1 MKTALFLAAT
11 LLMAASILLS
21 IVSDMQQ
28 SPLAVVKQQ
37 QQSSQFLHYV
47 EALDNV
53 LCAAMPTNGDVSDR
67 VTLPAWLPQSSGIAL
82 RISGDIAYAF
92 RPAVPGLFSQL
103 LQDTENSTHFGLSD
117 LTGITTPTGWQPR
130 PAFIPV
136 GYVVYLREN
145 RC

>member
-1 MKTALFLAAT
+1 MKRLITPCAPLCPQMVMCQTASHCRPGFH
-11 LLMAASILLS
+11 
-21 IVSDMQQ
+21 
-28 SPLAVVKQQ
+28 K
-37 QQSSQFLHYV
+37 
-47 EALDNV
+47 
-53 LCAAMPTNGDVSDR
+53 G
-67 VTLPAWLPQSSGIAL
+67 SGIAL

-117 LTGITTPTGWQPR
+117 PTGITTPTGWQSR